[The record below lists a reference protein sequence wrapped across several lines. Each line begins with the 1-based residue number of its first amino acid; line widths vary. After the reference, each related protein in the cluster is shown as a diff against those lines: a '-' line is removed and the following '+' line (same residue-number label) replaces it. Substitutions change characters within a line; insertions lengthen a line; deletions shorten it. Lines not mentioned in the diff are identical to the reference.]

1 MCAPDRRCWQ
11 LRPARDEH
19 PCGAAAGGDR
29 TRDIADPCPSVSRV
43 DLRQWD
49 VNIADMSMPQ
59 TMGAI
64 WFSILTSGPNA
75 DRLQLRNQTVH
86 FKGPLMPDVQVRC
99 INKQPRNDPHEGI
112 THLGGDQ
119 WKWTRQQVITSIE
132 AKTNTF
138 FTYVGGKRADVGVV
152 NGQNGKYVRTYA
164 DGKWNDNLLALPEC
178 L

>member
-1 MCAPDRRCWQ
+1 MA
-11 LRPARDEH
+11 
-19 PCGAAAGGDR
+19 
-29 TRDIADPCPSVSRV
+29 
-43 DLRQWD
+43 
-49 VNIADMSMPQ
+49 
-59 TMGAI
+59 
-64 WFSILTSGPNA
+64 
-75 DRLQLRNQTVH
+75 
-86 FKGPLMPDVQVRC
+86 DVQVRC

-138 FTYVGGKRADVGVV
+138 FTYVGGKRADVGLV
-152 NGQNGKYVRTYA
+152 NGPNGKYVRTYA